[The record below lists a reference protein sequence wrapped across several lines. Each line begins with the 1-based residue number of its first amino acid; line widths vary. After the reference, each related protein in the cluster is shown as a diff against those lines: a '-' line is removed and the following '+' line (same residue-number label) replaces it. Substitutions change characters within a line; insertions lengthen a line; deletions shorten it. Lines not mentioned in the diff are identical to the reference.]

1 MNASRAD
8 TQRAIIAHRRYNAPR
23 AATVRAK
30 TPCTLFA
37 VDGVTFKVI
46 LMNTSLEKR
55 ALYDGF
61 LKQVPILS
69 TLTDF
74 EISTISDAL
83 VPATYE
89 DGEEIITQGDTDAR
103 ALYVVAE
110 GQVECF
116 LSKCGEA
123 LEQSIGKCESGQY
136 FGEIALLTNRP
147 RACTVRAVSRA
158 KVLVMERST
167 FVRVMGPLQYLLMRN
182 MSTYNSY
189 M

>member
-89 DGEEIITQGDTDAR
+89 DGEEIITQGDTDAQ
-103 ALYVVAE
+103 ALYVVLE

-123 LEQSIGKCESGQY
+123 LEQSIGKCERGQY

-167 FVRVMGPLQYLLMRN
+167 FVRVMGPLQDLLMRN